1 MRKGKAETIPGSA
14 RSVTER
20 QSWSKTMSSQRS
32 LLLGAVGVL
41 AAVAVLAVSERSG
54 YAQSAAF
61 GDAAGSA
68 ARAGGAV
75 SVVPFANV
83 SARPEDDWLGIGIAE
98 TVLSGVERLGFLTVV
113 DRQSLF
119 GAAGGDRGD
128 AKALGDET
136 WARDRALAAGVSW
149 LVGGGF
155 QRLDDRVRIIARVT
169 DVETGAPREFARVDG
184 HADDLFLLQDR
195 IVAEVADGLARLVRP
210 GAASPPDAR
219 TSVAREPE
227 GQGIPDPS
235 GARGGRESG
244 GRSVAARSRVPF
256 DANAATPAV
265 AGVGVRGGGESGG
278 ASVAARSRDSFD
290 ANATTPLAGAV
301 RARGG
306 GESGYAP
313 VAAGSRVP
321 FDANAATPEDAPAGF
336 ATAAPAGDAGVLT
349 GRVTV
354 RPRRTTTPPTVDGLL
369 DDAVWSNA
377 ARITEFVQREPQ
389 DGAPATEDTDV
400 YLAYD
405 ESNLYLA
412 FHAKY
417 EEPRIMRANRVD
429 RDRADFGD
437 DTISVYFDTFLDQQ
451 RAYVFSVN
459 GYGVQ
464 GDSIVGGRGRG
475 GGGGGGGGGF
485 SGGGRGGVP
494 RGDRSWDAL
503 FTSGGQPVADGYT
516 AEMAIPFKSLRY
528 PARPGDAPHT
538 WGFQI
543 VRRIRGKDETI
554 VWSPVSRDV
563 AGFLPQMGV
572 LDGMSGLSTSRNLEV
587 QPTFTAFRYGTFDEG
602 AGQLVDGDPQPD
614 FGANFKYGV
623 TPNLIADFTLNPDFS
638 QIESDRP
645 QVEVNQRFA
654 LFYPE
659 LRPFFLEGAE
669 IFQIQAPV
677 TVVHTRTIVDPQY
690 GAKLTGKAGKTTL
703 GVLFANDEGA
713 SLGVDDRL
721 DPAFGQSAQTFV
733 GRARYDLYSE
743 SFIGAVVTD
752 REFVDGYSR
761 LVGADSN
768 FRIGATHQLGFRAF
782 GTDRRLS
789 QSGPQTNPC
798 PTTATSDPEIPASCG
813 GYAYDF
819 GFRKRGRN
827 LSYSIDS
834 FALSP
839 DFRTDVGFV
848 RRTDQRETEA
858 QLEYEWWPQTWV
870 ISWGPEVRYGRNYNF
885 DQVLEDETF
894 RARVSANFAKNI
906 RYSFDVDQ
914 DMERYYG
921 FDFDKRRY
929 GMFGNVNTNRVLT
942 FGGGFNWGDEVYF
955 EGANAFLGRES
966 GFRTFINF
974 RPVSRFATNIN
985 ITTSRF
991 TDPLGLFTAGVND
1004 GERKEDG
1011 EIFNVNIFR
1020 ALNTYQVTDRLALR
1034 NITELNTWDGKIALN
1049 FLATYRV
1056 NSGTAFYIGYD
1067 DHYQQH
1073 HRFYDDQVNI
1083 IDRGYLQTNRAVFTK
1098 IQYLFR
1104 Y

>member
-1 MRKGKAETIPGSA
+1 
-14 RSVTER
+14 
-20 QSWSKTMSSQRS
+20 
-32 LLLGAVGVL
+32 
-41 AAVAVLAVSERSG
+41 
-54 YAQSAAF
+54 
-61 GDAAGSA
+61 
-68 ARAGGAV
+68 
-75 SVVPFANV
+75 
-83 SARPEDDWLGIGIAE
+83 
-98 TVLSGVERLGFLTVV
+98 
-113 DRQSLF
+113 
-119 GAAGGDRGD
+119 
-128 AKALGDET
+128 
-136 WARDRALAAGVSW
+136 
-149 LVGGGF
+149 
-155 QRLDDRVRIIARVT
+155 
-169 DVETGAPREFARVDG
+169 
-184 HADDLFLLQDR
+184 
-195 IVAEVADGLARLVRP
+195 
-210 GAASPPDAR
+210 
-219 TSVAREPE
+219 
-227 GQGIPDPS
+227 
-235 GARGGRESG
+235 
-244 GRSVAARSRVPF
+244 
-256 DANAATPAV
+256 
-265 AGVGVRGGGESGG
+265 
-278 ASVAARSRDSFD
+278 
-290 ANATTPLAGAV
+290 
-301 RARGG
+301 
-306 GESGYAP
+306 
-313 VAAGSRVP
+313 
-321 FDANAATPEDAPAGF
+321 
-336 ATAAPAGDAGVLT
+336 
-349 GRVTV
+349 
-354 RPRRTTTPPTVDGLL
+354 
-369 DDAVWSNA
+369 
-377 ARITEFVQREPQ
+377 
-389 DGAPATEDTDV
+389 
-400 YLAYD
+400 
-405 ESNLYLA
+405 
-412 FHAKY
+412 
-417 EEPRIMRANRVD
+417 MRANRVD
-429 RDRADFGD
+429 RDRAGFGD

-464 GDSIVGGRGRG
+464 GDSIVGGRRG
-475 GGGGGGGGGF
+475 GGGGGGGFGG
-485 SGGGRGGVP
+485 GGGRGGIP

-503 FTSGGQPVADGYT
+503 FESGGQLVGDGYT

-528 PARPGDAPHT
+528 PARPGGVPHT

-554 VWSPVSRDV
+554 VWSPVSRDI

-572 LDGMSGLSTSRNLEV
+572 LDGMTGLSTSRNLEM
-587 QPTFTAFRYGTFDEG
+587 QPTFTAFRYGTFDEA
-602 AGQLVDGDPQPD
+602 AGGLVDGEPQPQ
-614 FGANFKYGV
+614 FGANFKYGL

-669 IFQIQAPV
+669 IFQIQAPL

-703 GVLFANDEGA
+703 GVLFASDEGA

-721 DPAFGQSAQTFV
+721 DAAFGQSAQTFV
-733 GRARYDLYSE
+733 GRVRYDLYSE
-743 SFIGAVVTD
+743 SFIGAIVTD
-752 REFVDGYSR
+752 RQFLDGYSR

-782 GTDRRLS
+782 GTDRRLA
-789 QSGPQTNPC
+789 QSGPQTSPC
-798 PTTATSDPEIPASCG
+798 PSTVASNVDGPVSCD
-813 GYAYDF
+813 GYAMDF

-858 QLEYEWWPQTWV
+858 QLEYEWWPQSWV

-894 RARVSANFAKNI
+894 RAGVSANFAKNI

-921 FDFDKRRY
+921 IDFDKRRY
-929 GMFGNVNTNRVLT
+929 RMFGNVNTSRVLS
-942 FGGGFNWGDEVYF
+942 FGSGFDWGDEVYF
-955 EGANAFLGRES
+955 DGANAFLGRES

-991 TDPLGLFTAGVND
+991 TDPLGLFVAGLND

-1011 EIFNVNIFR
+1011 EVFNVNIFR

-1034 NITELNTWDGKIALN
+1034 NITEFNTYDGKVALN

-1067 DHYQQH
+1067 DHYQQVD
-1073 HRFYDDQVNI
+1073 RFYDDQVNI
-1083 IDRGYLQTNRAVFTK
+1083 TDRGYLQTNRAVFTK

>member
-1 MRKGKAETIPGSA
+1 MRSP
-14 RSVTER
+14 
-20 QSWSKTMSSQRS
+20 RS
-32 LLLGAVGVL
+32 LWLGVGGILVAAL
-41 AAVAVLAVSERSG
+41 AGSERSG
-54 YAQSAAF
+54 YAQPVAF
-61 GDAAGSA
+61 GDMAGSA
-68 ARAGGAV
+68 EPAGLAV
-75 SVVPFANV
+75 AVTPFENV

-98 TVLSGVERLGFLTVV
+98 TVVSGVERLGLLTVV

-119 GAAGGDRGD
+119 GGVADG
-128 AKALGDET
+128 ALDDET
-136 WARDRALAAGVSW
+136 SFRDRARAAGVGW

-155 QRLDDRVRIIARVT
+155 QRLHDQVRIIARLT
-169 DVETGAPREFARVDG
+169 DVETGALREVAKVDG

-195 IVAEVADGLARLVRP
+195 IVSEVADGLSRLVRP
-210 GAASPPDAR
+210 GASTPDGLSRYARAGASAPDGLSRVVRPGASAPDGLSRLVRPGTPAPAAR
-219 TSVAREPE
+219 APVAREPV
-227 GQGIPDPS
+227 GRPGTAAPS
-235 GARGGRESG
+235 GARGGGGSG
-244 GRSVAARSRVPF
+244 RPPAAARSRGPL
-256 DANAATPAV
+256 DANGAAP
-265 AGVGVRGGGESGG
+265 S
-278 ASVAARSRDSFD
+278 
-290 ANATTPLAGAV
+290 AGALGP
-301 RARGG
+301 AR
-306 GESGYAP
+306 
-313 VAAGSRVP
+313 
-321 FDANAATPEDAPAGF
+321 
-336 ATAAPAGDAGVLT
+336 AGDAGVLT

-405 ESNLYLA
+405 DSNLYLA

-417 EEPRIMRANRVD
+417 GNTNIMRANRVD
-429 RDRADFGD
+429 RDRAGFGD

-464 GDSIVGGRGRG
+464 GDSIVGGRRG
-475 GGGGGGGGGF
+475 GFGGGGGGF
-485 SGGGRGGVP
+485 GGGGRGGIP

-503 FTSGGQPVADGYT
+503 FESGGQPVADGFT

-528 PARPGDAPHT
+528 PARPGSAPHT

-543 VRRIRGKDETI
+543 VRRIRGKDETV
-554 VWSPVSRDV
+554 VWSPVSRDI

-572 LDGMSGLSTSRNLEV
+572 LDGMTGLSTSRNLEV
-587 QPTFTAFRYGTFDEG
+587 QPTFTAFRYGTFDEA
-602 AGQLVDGDPQPD
+602 AGQLVDGEPRPD

-623 TPNLIADFTLNPDFS
+623 TPNLIADFTFNPDFS

-669 IFQIQAPV
+669 IFQMQAPV

-733 GRARYDLYSE
+733 GRVRYDLYSE
-743 SFIGAVVTD
+743 SFVGAIVTD
-752 REFVDGYSR
+752 RQFLDGHSR

-768 FRIGATHQLGFRAF
+768 FRIGDTHQLGFRAF
-782 GTDRRLS
+782 GTDRRAA
-789 QSGPQTNPC
+789 QSGPQVNPC
-798 PTTATSDPEIPASCG
+798 PSTADVDAPAACD
-813 GYAYDF
+813 GYALDF

-858 QLEYEWWPQTWV
+858 RLEYEWWPQSWV

-885 DQVLEDETF
+885 DQVLEDEQF
-894 RARVSANFAKNI
+894 QASVSANFAKNI

-921 FDFDKRRY
+921 IDFDKRRY
-929 GMFGNVNTNRVLT
+929 RMFGNVNTNRVLT
-942 FGGGFNWGDEVYF
+942 FGGGFDWGDEIYF
-955 EGANAFLGRES
+955 DGANAFLGRES

-1004 GERKEDG
+1004 GERKESG
-1011 EIFNVNIFR
+1011 EVFNVNIFR
-1020 ALNTYQVTDRLALR
+1020 ALNTYQFTDRLALR
-1034 NITELNTWDGKIALN
+1034 NITEFNTWDGTVALN

-1056 NSGTAFYIGYD
+1056 NSGTAFYVGYD
-1067 DHYQQH
+1067 DHYQQYD
-1073 HRFYDDQVNI
+1073 RFYDDQVNI
-1083 IDRGYLQTNRAVFTK
+1083 TDRSYLQTNRAVFTK

>member
-1 MRKGKAETIPGSA
+1 MRSRT
-14 RSVTER
+14 
-20 QSWSKTMSSQRS
+20 S
-32 LLLGAVGVL
+32 LLPG
-41 AAVAVLAVSERSG
+41 AVAVMVAVAAAAVPARSTH
-54 YAQSAAF
+54 AQPAAF
-61 GDAAGSA
+61 GDLAGSVEPA
-68 ARAGGAV
+68 GRAVA
-75 SVVPFANV
+75 VVPFANV

-98 TVLSGVERLGFLTVV
+98 TVVSGVERLGYLIV

-119 GAAGGDRGD
+119 GGAAGAGAAARAPDN
-128 AKALGDET
+128 ET
-136 WARDRALAAGVSW
+136 WARDRARAAGVSW

-155 QRLDDRVRIIARVT
+155 QRLDDQVRIIARVT
-169 DVETGAPREFARVDG
+169 DVETGTPREFASVDG

-195 IVAEVADGLARLVRP
+195 VVAEVADGLARLVRP
-210 GAASPPDAR
+210 GASAPDVRAP
-219 TSVAREPE
+219 VAREPD
-227 GQGIPDPS
+227 GR
-235 GARGGRESG
+235 RGM
-244 GRSVAARSRVPF
+244 
-256 DANAATPAV
+256 PA
-265 AGVGVRGGGESGG
+265 GVRGGGEPGRPSTVAPRPVSLG
-278 ASVAARSRDSFD
+278 A
-290 ANATTPLAGAV
+290 NG
-301 RARGG
+301 
-306 GESGYAP
+306 
-313 VAAGSRVP
+313 
-321 FDANAATPEDAPAGF
+321 ATPAVGPGGLAM
-336 ATAAPAGDAGVLT
+336 AAPAGDAGVLT

-369 DDAVWSNA
+369 DDAVWGNA

-405 ESNLYLA
+405 DSNLYLA

-417 EEPRIMRANRVD
+417 GNPRMMRANRVD
-429 RDRADFGD
+429 RDRAGFGD

-475 GGGGGGGGGF
+475 GGGGGGFG
-485 SGGGRGGVP
+485 GGGRGGIP

-503 FTSGGQPVADGYT
+503 FTTGGQPVADGYT

-528 PARPGDAPHT
+528 PARPGGAPHT

-554 VWSPVSRDV
+554 VWSPVSRDM

-572 LDGMSGLSTSRNLEV
+572 LDGMTGLSTSRNLEV
-587 QPTFTAFRYGTFDEG
+587 QPTFTAFRYGTFDET
-602 AGQLVDGDPQPD
+602 AGQLVDGEAQPD

-703 GVLFANDEGA
+703 GVLFASDEGA

-743 SFIGAVVTD
+743 SFIGAIVTD
-752 REFVDGYSR
+752 REFLDGYSR

-782 GTDRRLS
+782 GTDRRAA
-789 QSGPQTNPC
+789 QSGPQVNPC
-798 PTTATSDPEIPASCG
+798 PATASDPEGPAACG
-813 GYAYDF
+813 GYAMDF

-848 RRTDQRETEA
+848 RRTDQRETQA
-858 QLEYEWWPQTWV
+858 DIEYEWWPQSWV
-870 ISWGPEVRYGRNYNF
+870 ISWGPELRYGRNYNF
-885 DQVLEDETF
+885 DQVLEDEQF
-894 RARVSANFAKNI
+894 RAGVSANFAKNI

-921 FDFDKRRY
+921 MDFDKRRY
-929 GMFGNVNTNRVLT
+929 RMFGNVNTSRVLS
-942 FGGGFNWGDEVYF
+942 FGSGFDWGDEVYF
-955 EGANAFLGRES
+955 DGANAFLGRES

-974 RPVSRFATNIN
+974 RPVSRFATNVN

-1004 GERKEDG
+1004 GERREDG

-1034 NITELNTWDGKIALN
+1034 NITEFNTWDGKIALN

-1056 NSGTAFYIGYD
+1056 NSGTAFYVGYD

-1073 HRFYDDQVNI
+1073 ERFYDDQVNI
-1083 IDRGYLQTNRAVFTK
+1083 TDRGYLQTNRAVFTK

>member
-1 MRKGKAETIPGSA
+1 MRCAAGLVMVIGLLAGGGGALAQPGGGGGTA
-14 RSVTER
+14 FRPAAAAASV
-20 QSWSKTMSSQRS
+20 
-32 LLLGAVGVL
+32 
-41 AAVAVLAVSERSG
+41 VAVM
-54 YAQSAAF
+54 
-61 GDAAGSA
+61 
-68 ARAGGAV
+68 
-75 SVVPFANV
+75 PFVNV
-83 SARPEDDWLGIGIAE
+83 SGRPDDDWLGAGIAE
-98 TVLSGVERLGFLTVV
+98 TVISGMQRSGGLSVVER
-113 DRQSLF
+113 R
-119 GAAGGDRGD
+119 AAGVVGPVGGDGR
-128 AKALGDET
+128 DEARARAE
-136 WARDRALAAGVSW
+136 ARDAGVSW
-149 LVGGGF
+149 LVAGGF
-155 QRLDDRVRIIARVT
+155 QRVEDRLRVVARVI
-169 DVETGAPREFARVDG
+169 DVETGAAREVAKVDG
-184 HADDLFLLQDR
+184 RADELFALQDR
-195 IVAEVADGLARLVRP
+195 IAAELAAGLSGLAGSDGPAAAARRVDAVPRTAAGGAPAGGRRGARGL
-210 GAASPPDAR
+210 GFASAAASPGGRGA
-219 TSVAREPE
+219 V
-227 GQGIPDPS
+227 DPS
-235 GARGGRESG
+235 GPAPPRARRGPAG
-244 GRSVAARSRVPF
+244 P
-256 DANAATPAV
+256 AT
-265 AGVGVRGGGESGG
+265 GGG
-278 ASVAARSRDSFD
+278 AR
-290 ANATTPLAGAV
+290 P
-301 RARGG
+301 GG
-306 GESGYAP
+306 G
-313 VAAGSRVP
+313 
-321 FDANAATPEDAPAGF
+321 AGF
-336 ATAAPAGDAGVLT
+336 APAPPPGDAGVLT

-377 ARITEFVQREPQ
+377 ARITEFVQRQPI
-389 DGAPATEDTDV
+389 DGAPASEDTDV
-400 YLAYD
+400 FVAYD
-405 ESNLYLA
+405 DTHLYLG

-417 EEPRIMRANRVD
+417 ENPEILRANRVD
-429 RDRADFGD
+429 RDRAGFGD
-437 DTISVYFDTFLDQQ
+437 DTISIYFDPFLDQQ

-464 GDSIVGGRGRG
+464 GDSIVAGGR
-475 GGGGGGGGGF
+475 GGGF

-503 FTSGGQPVADGYT
+503 FESGGQPVADGFT
-516 AEMAIPFKSLRY
+516 AEMAVPFKSLRY
-528 PARPGDAPHT
+528 PARPSGAPHT

-543 VRRIRGKDETI
+543 VRQIRDKDETI
-554 VWSPVSRDV
+554 VWSPVSRDI

-572 LDGMSGLSTSRNLEV
+572 LDGMTGLSTSRNLEV
-587 QPTFTAFRYGTFDEG
+587 QPTFTAFRYGTYDEA
-602 AGQLVDGDPQPD
+602 AGGLVDGEPQPD

-623 TPNLIADFTLNPDFS
+623 TPNLIADFTFNPDFS

-669 IFQIQAPV
+669 IFQMQAPV
-677 TVVHTRTIVDPQY
+677 TVVHTRTIVDPRY

-743 SFIGAVVTD
+743 SFVGAVVTD
-752 REFVDGYSR
+752 RQFLDGHSR

-782 GTDRRLS
+782 GTDRRAA

-798 PTTATSDPEIPASCG
+798 PAAADAEAPAACD
-813 GYAYDF
+813 GYALDF

-858 QLEYEWWPQTWV
+858 RVDYQWWPQTWV
-870 ISWGPEVRYGRNYNF
+870 ISWGPEFRYGRNYNF
-885 DQVLEDETF
+885 DGVLEDEQF
-894 RARVSANFAKNI
+894 RAGVSANFAKNV
-906 RYSFDVDQ
+906 RYSFDLDQ
-914 DMERYYG
+914 EMERYYG
-921 FDFDKRRY
+921 IDFEKRRY
-929 GMFGNVNTNRVLT
+929 RMFGNVSTSRVFS
-942 FGGGFNWGDEVYF
+942 FGTGFDWGDEIYF
-955 EGANAFLGRES
+955 DGANPFLGRES

-991 TDPLGLFTAGVND
+991 TDPLALFVAGLND
-1004 GERKEDG
+1004 GERQEDG
-1011 EIFNVNIFR
+1011 EVFNVNILR
-1020 ALNTYQVTDRLALR
+1020 ALNTYQFTDRLAFR
-1034 NITELNTWDGKIALN
+1034 NITEFNTYRGTVGLNL
-1049 FLATYRV
+1049 LATYRV
-1056 NSGTAFYIGYD
+1056 NSGTAFYVGYD
-1067 DHYQQH
+1067 DHYRQYE
-1073 HRFYDDQVNI
+1073 FFDDQVNA

>member
-1 MRKGKAETIPGSA
+1 MNSRK
-14 RSVTER
+14 
-20 QSWSKTMSSQRS
+20 
-32 LLLGAVGVL
+32 LLSLGAVWLGVVV
-41 AAVAVLAVSERSG
+41 AASAASERG
-54 YAQSAAF
+54 AYAQPAAF
-61 GDAAGSA
+61 GDVE
-68 ARAGGAV
+68 RAGRAV
-75 SVVPFANV
+75 AVVPFANV

-98 TVLSGVERLGFLTVV
+98 TVVSGMERQGLLSVV
-113 DRQSLF
+113 DRQPPF
-119 GAAGGDRGD
+119 GEAGGGVAA
-128 AKALGDET
+128 AKALDDERT
-136 WARDRALAAGVSW
+136 WARAAGVAW

-155 QRLDDRVRIIARVT
+155 QRLDDQLRIIARVT

-195 IVAEVADGLARLVRP
+195 IAAEVADGLARLVRP
-210 GAASPPDAR
+210 AASVSDLLPPL
-219 TSVAREPE
+219 AREPA
-227 GQGIPDPS
+227 GRRGMPSPS
-235 GARGGRESG
+235 GA
-244 GRSVAARSRVPF
+244 
-256 DANAATPAV
+256 
-265 AGVGVRGGGESGG
+265 GGGESGG
-278 ASVAARSRDSFD
+278 SSAAAGPRGPLD
-290 ANATTPLAGAV
+290 ANGTAPAAGA
-301 RARGG
+301 AGL
-306 GESGYAP
+306 AP
-313 VAAGSRVP
+313 
-321 FDANAATPEDAPAGF
+321 TAPAGN
-336 ATAAPAGDAGVLT
+336 AGVLT

-354 RPRRTTTPPTVDGLL
+354 RPRRTTIPPTVDGLL

-400 YLAYD
+400 FLAYD

-412 FHAKY
+412 FHARY
-417 EEPRIMRANRVD
+417 EDPRIMRANRVD
-429 RDRADFGD
+429 RDRAGFGD
-437 DTISVYFDTFLDQQ
+437 DTSSVYFDTFLDQQ

-464 GDSIVGGRGRG
+464 GDSIVAGRRG
-475 GGGGGGGGGF
+475 GGGGGGGFG
-485 SGGGRGGVP
+485 GGGRGGVP

-503 FTSGGQPVADGYT
+503 FESGGQPVADGFT
-516 AEMAIPFKSLRY
+516 AEMVIPFKSLRY
-528 PARPGDAPHT
+528 PARPGGAPHT
-538 WGFQI
+538 WGLQI
-543 VRRIRGKDETI
+543 VRRIQGKNETV
-554 VWSPVSRDV
+554 VWSPVSRDI

-572 LDGMSGLSTSRNLEV
+572 LDGMTGLSTSRNLEM
-587 QPTFTAFRYGTFDEG
+587 QPTFTAFRYGTFDET

-733 GRARYDLYSE
+733 GRVRYDIYSE

-752 REFVDGYSR
+752 RQFLDGHSR

-768 FRIGATHQLGFRAF
+768 FRLGDTHELGFRAF
-782 GTDRRLS
+782 GTDRRAA
-789 QSGPQTNPC
+789 QSGPLVNPC
-798 PTTATSDPEIPASCG
+798 PSAAEVDAPAACD
-813 GYAYDF
+813 GYALDF

-848 RRTDQRETEA
+848 RRTDQRETQA
-858 QLEYEWWPQTWV
+858 RLEYEWWPQSWV

-885 DQVLEDETF
+885 DQVLEDEQF
-894 RARVSANFAKNI
+894 RASVSANFAKNI

-921 FDFDKRRY
+921 IDFDKRRY
-929 GMFGNVNTNRVLT
+929 RMFGNINTSRLLS
-942 FGGGFNWGDEVYF
+942 FGGGFDWGDEIYF
-955 EGANAFLGRES
+955 DRANAFLGRES
-966 GFRTFINF
+966 GLRTFINF

-991 TDPLGLFTAGVND
+991 TDPLGLFAADVND
-1004 GERKEDG
+1004 GARKENG
-1011 EIFNVNIFR
+1011 EVFNVNIFR
-1020 ALNTYQVTDRLALR
+1020 ALNSYQVTDRLALR
-1034 NITELNTWDGKIALN
+1034 NITELNTYDGKVALN

-1056 NSGTAFYIGYD
+1056 NSGTAFYVGYD

-1073 HRFYDDQVNI
+1073 DRFYDDQVNI
-1083 IDRGYLQTNRAVFTK
+1083 TDRGYLQTNRAVFTK

>member
-1 MRKGKAETIPGSA
+1 MPSP
-14 RSVTER
+14 
-20 QSWSKTMSSQRS
+20 RS
-32 LLLGAVGVL
+32 LSLGAVGVL
-41 AAVAVLAVSERSG
+41 AAFVALAVSERSG
-54 YAQSAAF
+54 YAQPVVF

-68 ARAGGAV
+68 EPAGRA
-75 SVVPFANV
+75 VVVTPFANV
-83 SARPEDDWLGIGIAE
+83 SAQPEDDWLGVGIAE
-98 TVLSGVERLGFLTVV
+98 TVVSGVERLGYVTVV
-113 DRQSLF
+113 DRHSLF
-119 GAAGGDRGD
+119 GGAA
-128 AKALGDET
+128 AVAANPPGDEA
-136 WARDRALAAGVSW
+136 WARDRARAAGVSW

-155 QRLDDRVRIIARVT
+155 QRVGDQVRIIARVT
-169 DVETGAPREFARVDG
+169 DVETGAPLEFARVDG
-184 HADDLFLLQDR
+184 RADDLFPLQDR
-195 IVAEVADGLARLVRP
+195 IVAEVADGLARLVGP
-210 GAASPPDAR
+210 GASSAADVRRP
-219 TSVAREPE
+219 VAREPE
-227 GQGIPDPS
+227 GRRMPNPP
-235 GARGGRESG
+235 GARGAMG
-244 GRSVAARSRVPF
+244 GP
-256 DANAATPAV
+256 PAV
-265 AGVGVRGGGESGG
+265 AGGGSSGRFAGGRSRGPFDAAATTPAAGPVGVRGGGGSGG
-278 ASVAARSRDSFD
+278 PFPAARSRDPLDGLDRND
-290 ANATTPLAGAV
+290 AT
-301 RARGG
+301 
-306 GESGYAP
+306 P
-313 VAAGSRVP
+313 VAGV
-321 FDANAATPEDAPAGF
+321 GL

-354 RPRRTTTPPTVDGLL
+354 RPRRTTTPPAVDGLL

-377 ARITEFVQREPQ
+377 ARITEFVQREPL

-417 EEPRIMRANRVD
+417 GNTNIMRANRVD
-429 RDRADFGD
+429 RDRAGFGD

-464 GDSIVGGRGRG
+464 GDSIVGGRG
-475 GGGGGGGGGF
+475 GGF
-485 SGGGRGGVP
+485 GGFGGGGRGGIP

-503 FTSGGQPVADGYT
+503 FESGGQPVADGFT

-528 PARPGDAPHT
+528 PARPGGAPHT

-543 VRRIRGKDETI
+543 VRRIRGKDETV
-554 VWSPVSRDV
+554 VWSPVSRDI

-572 LDGMSGLSTSRNLEV
+572 LDGMTGLSTSRNLEV
-587 QPTFTAFRYGTFDEG
+587 QPTFTAFRYGTFDEA
-602 AGQLVDGDPQPD
+602 AGGLVDGEPKPD

-623 TPNLIADFTLNPDFS
+623 TPNLIADFTFNPDFS

-669 IFQIQAPV
+669 IFRMQAPV

-733 GRARYDLYSE
+733 GRVRYDLYSE
-743 SFIGAVVTD
+743 SFVGGIVTD
-752 REFVDGYSR
+752 RQFLDGHSR

-768 FRIGATHQLGFRAF
+768 FRIGDTHQLGFRAF
-782 GTDRRLS
+782 GTDRRAA
-789 QSGPQTNPC
+789 QSGPQVNRC
-798 PTTATSDPEIPASCG
+798 PSTADAEAPAACD
-813 GYAYDF
+813 GYALDF

-827 LSYSIDS
+827 LSYAIDS

-848 RRTDQRETEA
+848 RRTDQRETQA
-858 QLEYEWWPQTWV
+858 DIEYEWWPQTWV
-870 ISWGPEVRYGRNYNF
+870 ISWGPEIRYGRNYNF
-885 DQVLEDETF
+885 DQVLEDEQF
-894 RARVSANFAKNI
+894 RAGVSANFAKNI

-921 FDFDKRRY
+921 IDFDKRRY
-929 GMFGNVNTNRVLT
+929 RMFGNVNTSRVLS
-942 FGGGFNWGDEVYF
+942 FGTGFDWGDEIYF
-955 EGANAFLGRES
+955 DGANAFLGRES

-991 TDPLGLFTAGVND
+991 TDPLGLFAAGVND

-1020 ALNTYQVTDRLALR
+1020 ALNTYQFTDRLALR
-1034 NITELNTWDGKIALN
+1034 NITEFNTWDGTVALN

-1073 HRFYDDQVNI
+1073 DRFYDDQVNI
-1083 IDRGYLQTNRAVFTK
+1083 TDRTYLQTNRAVFTK